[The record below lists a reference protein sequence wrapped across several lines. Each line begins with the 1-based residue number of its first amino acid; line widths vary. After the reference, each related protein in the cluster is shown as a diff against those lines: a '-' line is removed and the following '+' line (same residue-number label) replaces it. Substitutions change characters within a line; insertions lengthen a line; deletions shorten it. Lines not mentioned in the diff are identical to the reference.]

1 MSQSNGFTPIN
12 CHMLKH
18 SKTWNDTPLT
28 RLQWCLGVALIL
40 IMWLYLRLMVYSFS
54 SLDEIS
60 NLNQIIFPGHH
71 NEVNSGSNQVRKVPE
86 EEMFP
91 KFPHI
96 INRTS
101 EYETIIHPGQAV
113 LKSLSTVKKEK
124 IETLD
129 VPKLWLPEGGRN
141 RTAPDGKLMSK
152 SAAVKFG
159 SKTKI
164 GNKTIETIYV
174 SIASYRDYQCP
185 TTIESLY
192 KRATHPERIRVAVVD
207 QYDPGSEKRCVDP
220 EISCEEN
227 PDQALCKFA
236 SQIDSYEMDAKLGV
250 GPVFARHLGHRMYRG
265 EYFAMQI
272 DAHVTF
278 VRNWDVEII
287 DEWVST
293 NNEMGIL
300 SVYLSDVTNSVNETT
315 GERKRLARPIMC
327 DTDFEGNGIRYLRH
341 GQQPEGPP
349 GIHGTPTI
357 HPFWAAG
364 FSFARGHFV
373 VNVPYDQHLPMI
385 FQGEEISIGVRGFTY
400 GYDYYTPEKA
410 ACYHMYAIG
419 ENKKKRQKVKLFWE
433 HANLYQGV
441 AKIAVARL
449 VSIIHMQP
457 RNKTIPYNNIDE
469 QKYGLGK
476 ERSAELFL
484 DVFGIHMNNMTVEH
498 NLCSFVVKKMQQIF
512 VPKLRKNGMG
522 LDYDKI
528 KYRYRNKEKNNK
540 NLWWQDDKYKKKKK
554 R

>member
-1 MSQSNGFTPIN
+1 MSKSNGFTPSN
-12 CHMLKH
+12 YHA
-18 SKTWNDTPLT
+18 SKQNKNWNDTSLT
-28 RLQWCLGVALIL
+28 RIQWFLGVALLL
-40 IMWLYLRLMVYSFS
+40 IMWVYLRVMVNVFF
-54 SLDEIS
+54 SLDEMS
-60 NLNQIIFPGHH
+60 NLNRIVFPGHH
-71 NEVNSGSNQVRKVPE
+71 NEAKSKDNLVRKVVE
-86 EEMFP
+86 EKFP
-91 KFPHI
+91 IFPHI
-96 INRTS
+96 INKTS

-113 LKSLSTVKKEK
+113 LKSISKKDK

-129 VPKLWLPEGGRN
+129 VPKFWLPKEGRN

-152 SAAVKFG
+152 AAAVKFG
-159 SKTKI
+159 SKAKI
-164 GNKTIETIYV
+164 GDEMMETIYI

-185 TTIESLY
+185 TTIESLF
-192 KRATHPERIRVAVVD
+192 KRATYPERIRVAVVD
-207 QYDPGSEKRCVDP
+207 QYDPGSDRRCVDP
-220 EISCEEN
+220 EISCEDG

-236 SQIDSYEMDAKLGV
+236 SQIDSYEMDAKFGV

-265 EYFAMQI
+265 EYFAVQI

-287 DEWVST
+287 DEWKST

-327 DTDFEGNGIRYLRH
+327 DTDFEGSGGIRYLRH
-341 GQQPEGPP
+341 GQQPEGLP

-385 FQGEEISIGVRGFTY
+385 FQGEEISIGVRGYTY

-419 ENKKKRQKVKLFWE
+419 DNKKKRAKVKLFWE
-433 HANLYQGV
+433 HGNLYQGV

-469 QKYGLGK
+469 QMYGLGN

-484 DVFGIHMNNMTVEH
+484 DVFGMHINNMTVEH
-498 NLCSFVVKKMQQIF
+498 NLCSFVGKKMQRTF
-512 VPKLRKNGMG
+512 VPKLRKDGMG
-522 LDYDKI
+522 LNYDNI
-528 KYRYRNKEKNNK
+528 KFRYRNPEKDNK
-540 NLWWQDDKYKKKKK
+540 NLWWQDKKHKK
-554 R
+554 

>member
-1 MSQSNGFTPIN
+1 MIHAF
-12 CHMLKH
+12 
-18 SKTWNDTPLT
+18 
-28 RLQWCLGVALIL
+28 
-40 IMWLYLRLMVYSFS
+40 F
-54 SLDEIS
+54 SLDQMS
-60 NLNQIIFPGHH
+60 NSHKIVFPGHQH
-71 NEVNSGSNQVRKVPE
+71 QTLRKAME
-86 EEMFP
+86 EERFP
-91 KFPHI
+91 IFPHM
-96 INRTS
+96 INKTT

-113 LKSLSTVKKEK
+113 LKSMNKLKDKN
-124 IETLD
+124 IDTLN
-129 VPKLWLPEGGRN
+129 VPKFWFPKDGRN
-141 RTAPDGKLMSK
+141 RTAPHGKLMSK
-152 SAAVKFG
+152 SSAIKFG
-159 SKTKI
+159 SKTKV
-164 GNKTIETIYV
+164 GNTMMETIYS

-185 TTIESLY
+185 TTIESLFH
-192 KRATHPERIRVAVVD
+192 RATYPERIRVAVVD
-207 QYDPGSEKRCVDP
+207 QYDPGSERRCIDP
-220 EISCEEN
+220 ETPCSEN
-227 PDQALCKFA
+227 PNQALCKYA

-287 DEWVST
+287 EEWKAT
-293 NNEMGIL
+293 ENEMGIL

-315 GERKRLARPIMC
+315 GERKRMARPIMC
-327 DTDFEGNGIRYLRH
+327 DTDFEGSGTRYIRH
-341 GQQPEGPP
+341 GQQPEGLP

-357 HPFWAAG
+357 HPYWAAG

-419 ENKKKRQKVKLFWE
+419 SNAKKRKKVKLFWE

-441 AKIAVARL
+441 AQVAVKRL

-457 RNKTIPYNNIDE
+457 RNKTIPYDTTDE
-469 QKYGLGK
+469 EMYGLGQ

-484 DVFGIHMNNMTVEH
+484 DVFGIHINNMTVEH
-498 NLCSFVVKKMQQIF
+498 NLCSFVGKKMQRIF

-522 LDYDKI
+522 LDYEKI
-528 KYRYRNKEKNNK
+528 KFRYRNPEKKNK
-540 NLWWQDDKYKKKKK
+540 NLWWQDKKKKK
-554 R
+554 